1 MTLAGELLSL
11 LRGVVGLPVCPGDW
25 VWTVTVA
32 GVLLAIPPVL
42 AAASVAF
49 ARRSVGNRYTAPVVL
64 VFALVGIT
72 GTAVLPLLGFSTT
85 SGVLRRAAAGVAAPG
100 LSAADVAALRDSYCF
115 LPAQA
120 GYLGGGRS
128 VGTALSALPGPD
140 WLLGGRTMILL
151 VGAPVLALLLTWM
164 LARLAMR
171 RGPSWPGWLLWLPFL
186 LLVIGT
192 LPLDEGVVSQL
203 WVGYVLGIV
212 PGLLLLL
219 VIGRPRWS
227 VINRPAP
234 AARPA
239 PERQQP
245 PPVVGVPQAQ
255 PPPGAQQSAYRPAP
269 TRVMPDEQTAPL
281 PPTREAAPNGPATG
295 APALSGPA
303 PLAAGPG
310 PLPPTLASAM
320 AAAAGAAGRAAGNGA
335 DGRASQNPRF
345 RRLRRLGEGGFGDVW
360 LAKDTVLGREV
371 AIKVARVPD
380 PNTERRIRREARAL
394 AAVHHPHCVR
404 VYDILDGMD
413 DLPGL
418 AIVMEYVPGPSLGV
432 QVRRE
437 GPLSDTAGA
446 HLWFT
451 LAGALDAAHGRGVLH
466 RDVKP
471 SNIIIDRNGQAH
483 LIDFGIA
490 RADWEPAMTA
500 TGIVIGTPDFLAPE
514 VAAGAA
520 ADPGADTWQLAATV
534 SYALS
539 GQPPRGEWDSVAEA
553 LRAAAGRAPL
563 TQLPAGSAHLPLL
576 VRALHPDPAARPSLR
591 QLQAE
596 LSSWLAMT
604 GRPAHGPITRT
615 LALPPQN

>member
-1 MTLAGELLSL
+1 MG
-11 LRGVVGLPVCPGDW
+11 
-25 VWTVTVA
+25 
-32 GVLLAIPPVL
+32 
-42 AAASVAF
+42 
-49 ARRSVGNRYTAPVVL
+49 
-64 VFALVGIT
+64 
-72 GTAVLPLLGFSTT
+72 
-85 SGVLRRAAAGVAAPG
+85 
-100 LSAADVAALRDSYCF
+100 
-115 LPAQA
+115 
-120 GYLGGGRS
+120 
-128 VGTALSALPGPD
+128 
-140 WLLGGRTMILL
+140 
-151 VGAPVLALLLTWM
+151 
-164 LARLAMR
+164 
-171 RGPSWPGWLLWLPFL
+171 
-186 LLVIGT
+186 
-192 LPLDEGVVSQL
+192 
-203 WVGYVLGIV
+203 
-212 PGLLLLL
+212 
-219 VIGRPRWS
+219 
-227 VINRPAP
+227 
-234 AARPA
+234 
-239 PERQQP
+239 
-245 PPVVGVPQAQ
+245 
-255 PPPGAQQSAYRPAP
+255 
-269 TRVMPDEQTAPL
+269 
-281 PPTREAAPNGPATG
+281 
-295 APALSGPA
+295 
-303 PLAAGPG
+303 
-310 PLPPTLASAM
+310 
-320 AAAAGAAGRAAGNGA
+320 AGAGAGGVAAGNGGGNA
-335 DGRASQNPRF
+335 DGRGPQNPRF

-418 AIVMEYVPGPSLGV
+418 AIVMEYVPGPSLGT

-471 SNIIIDRNGQAH
+471 SNIIIDRNGHAH

-520 ADPGADTWQLAATV
+520 ADPSADIWQLAATV
-534 SYALS
+534 SYALC
-539 GQPPRGEWDSVAEA
+539 GHPPRGERDSVAEA
-553 LRAAAGRAPL
+553 LQAAAGRAPL
-563 TQLPAGSAHLPLL
+563 TQLPTGSAHLALL
-576 VRALHPDPAARPSLR
+576 ERALHPDPAARPSLR

-604 GRPAHGPITRT
+604 GRPAHGPVTRT